1 VSTNEPPST
10 SGPEFLEQGG
20 GAPIAREPGAGG
32 GRRKA
37 LVVGGA
43 VAGLALAGGIAYGV
57 VWFTSTGPQPAEALP
72 ASTLGY
78 ASIDLDPS
86 GGQKV
91 EAIRTLNKFPGF
103 EEEFGL
109 DPEGDLIEQILDES
123 GALDACEGV
132 SYADDIEPWLG
143 QRAAMAAVDLG
154 EDQPSPVGVI
164 QVEDAGAAEDGLD
177 ALAAG
182 CDGGESDEVWVVEG
196 DWMVVAET
204 QDLAQ
209 QVVDETAEGSLADDS
224 EFQQWTEEAGDP
236 GVMTMYAAPEAG
248 RYLLENADG
257 LFGFPGAFS
266 GEDFAVE
273 GSYGE
278 DVEMPEPEVPEVPE
292 ELRTMLEDFDGAA
305 VTVRF
310 DDGAVEIE
318 TAMDAALSQD
328 FYGTDAGDD
337 VLATLPGDTAAAVG
351 VGFAEGWLG
360 SWLEQFAAGAGGMS
374 VEDLL
379 AEAEAETGLSL
390 PEDGE
395 TLAGESAA
403 LALGG
408 DFDTDTLI
416 NSSDGTDVPLGLKVQ
431 GDPDAIEDVI
441 AKLETKFATEG
452 YPEIVREV
460 EGDTIAIGLNP
471 DYVAE
476 LAGEGDLGESE
487 TFQNVVR
494 EAEDASAILF
504 LDFDAGDNW
513 LAGLAG
519 DDETV
524 KENLEPLEGLGMSAW
539 QDGDVVH
546 GVFRLTTD

>member
-1 VSTNEPPST
+1 VSTSQPPSGPQ
-10 SGPEFLEQGG
+10 GPEYLEQGG
-20 GAPIAREPGAGG
+20 GAPIAREPGSGG
-32 GRRKA
+32 GRKKA
-37 LVVGGA
+37 LVAGGVVGALALVGG
-43 VAGLALAGGIAYGV
+43 GV
-57 VWFTSTGPQPAEALP
+57 WAASWYFSTGAQPAEALP

-109 DPEGDLIEQILDES
+109 DPEGDLIEQILDQS
-123 GALDACEGV
+123 GALESCEDV

-143 QRAAMAAVDLG
+143 QRGAMAAVDLG
-154 EDQPSPVGVI
+154 EDQPTPVGVI
-164 QVEDAGAAEDGLD
+164 QVEDAGAAEDGLA
-177 ALAAG
+177 ALADG
-182 CDGGESDEVWVVEG
+182 CGGESEEVWVIEG

-204 QDLAQ
+204 KDLAQ
-209 QVVDETAEGSLADDS
+209 QVVDESAEGTLADDS

-236 GVMTMYAAPEAG
+236 GIVTMYAAPEAG
-248 RYLLENADG
+248 KYLLDNATS
-257 LFGFPGAFS
+257 LFGFAGAMT
-266 GEDFAVE
+266 GEDFATE
-273 GSYGE
+273 SAYG
-278 DVEMPEPEVPEVPE
+278 DDLEMPEPEVPE
-292 ELRTMLEDFDGAA
+292 ELRTMLEDFSGAA
-305 VTVRF
+305 VTIRF
-310 DDGAVEIE
+310 DDGAVEVE
-318 TAMDAALSQD
+318 TAMDSALSQG

-351 VGFAEGWLG
+351 VGFTEGWLG
-360 SWLEQFAAGAGGMS
+360 TWLEQFAAGSGGMS
-374 VEDLL
+374 LEDMIAM
-379 AEAEAETGLSL
+379 AEAQTGLSL

-395 TLAGESAA
+395 TLAGDSAA
-403 LALGG
+403 ISLGG
-408 DFDTDTLI
+408 DFSPDTLM
-416 NSSDGTDVPLGLKVQ
+416 NSADGTDVPIGLKVQ
-431 GDPDAIEDVI
+431 GDPEAIEEVL
-441 AKLETKFATEG
+441 AKLQERLAAEGFPELVTET
-452 YPEIVREV
+452 

-476 LAGEGDLGESE
+476 ISGEGDLGDSE

-513 LAGLAG
+513 LASLAG
-519 DDETV
+519 GDATV

-539 QDGDVVH
+539 QDDDVVH